1 MKNQLYIESTGK
13 NAIYVNGKPVSQAE
27 YYLEIPGTDDAKLDV
42 KVDGDQYA
50 IRDFTIR
57 DLEKMLRMPI
67 QHKPTPFARTIFDES
82 NKYITLPKSITK
94 RRSRSSSRS
103 RSKSPKRSSRKKTTR
118 KRSSSK
124 RSSKGR
130 KSSSKRSNKGRK
142 SSRKLTIY

>member
-13 NAIYVNGKPVSQAE
+13 NATYVNGKPISESE

-42 KVDGDQYA
+42 KVDGEQYA

-82 NKYITLPKSITK
+82 NKYIVMPKSSSK

-103 RSKSPKRSSRKKTTR
+103 RSKSPKRSSSSRKKTTR

-124 RSSKGR
+124 RR
-130 KSSSKRSNKGRK
+130 KSSSKRSSKGRK

>member
-13 NAIYVNGKPVSQAE
+13 NATYVNGKPISQTE

-42 KVDGDQYA
+42 KVNGEQYA

-67 QHKPTPFARTIFDES
+67 QHKPTPFAQTIFDES
-82 NKYITLPKSITK
+82 NKYIILPKSSSK
-94 RRSRSSSRS
+94 RRSRSTSRS
-103 RSKSPKRSSRKKTTR
+103 RSKSPKRSSKKKTTR
-118 KRSSSK
+118 KRSSRKSSK

-130 KSSSKRSNKGRK
+130 KSS
-142 SSRKLTIY
+142 RKLTIY